1 MVFIAYV
8 IVLTFMSMFAY
19 ILYYTIH
26 DAEKV
31 ISNTA
36 NRRQDAMAQFV
47 VRGDI
52 VTSDDEV
59 IATSEVDEEGNE
71 TRRYP
76 HGELFCHVVGY
87 NSYGRSGLELEQN
100 FNLLRS
106 HVNIFEKVGN
116 DLSGNKQPGDRVVTS
131 LRYDL
136 QSAASDALYGARGAV
151 IAIEPSTG
159 RILAMVSS
167 PSFNPEDID
176 EVWETVHSDENSDE
190 EALLLNRATQG
201 LYTPGSTFKIVTAL
215 EYMRE
220 NPNYDSYSYECY
232 GEDDFN
238 NIEIRCINGTE
249 HGEVGLEESFAYS
262 CNTSFSNMGVTLDM
276 DKMYALTGE
285 LLFNK
290 PLPYD
295 GRYSKSQY
303 VLNSSRDDIE
313 VPGTVIGQGDTL
325 ISPLHNAL
333 IMCAITNGGVLMK
346 PYMVDRIENVD
357 GAEIRSFGPKTYGN
371 IMTGDDVRHIM
382 PLLKAVCEYGTASGY
397 LSGQSYYCGG
407 KTGTAEVDDEGR
419 TNSWFVG
426 YAGSKEDGADIV
438 VSIVVEDYSENG
450 ISATSVAR
458 EIFDEFYD

>member
-8 IVLTFMSMFAY
+8 IVLTFMSMFGY
-19 ILYYTIH
+19 ILYYVIH
-26 DAEKV
+26 DSEKV

-52 VTSDDEV
+52 VTSDDVV

-76 HGELFCHVVGY
+76 YGELFCHVVGY
-87 NSYGRSGLELEQN
+87 NSYGRSGIELEQN

-136 QSAASDALYGARGAV
+136 QQAASDALYGARGAV
-151 IAIEPSTG
+151 IVIEPSTG

-167 PSFNPEDID
+167 PSFNPENID
-176 EVWETVHSDENSDE
+176 EVWEQVHNDENSDE

-201 LYTPGSTFKIVTAL
+201 LYTPGSTFKIVTAM

-220 NPNYDSYSYECY
+220 NPHYNDYSYECY
-232 GEDDFN
+232 GEDAFN
-238 NIEIRCINGTE
+238 GISIRCIGGTE
-249 HGEVGLEESFAYS
+249 HGEVNLESSFAYS
-262 CNTSFSNMGVTLDM
+262 CNTSFSNIGVSLNVS
-276 DKMYALTGE
+276 KMHSLAEE

-295 GRYSKSQY
+295 GRYSKSQF
-303 VLNSSRDDIE
+303 VLDSSSEDIE
-313 VPGTVIGQGDTL
+313 IAPTAIGQGDTM
-325 ISPLHNAL
+325 ISPLHNAM
-333 IMCAITNGGVLMK
+333 IMCAITNGGVLMR

-382 PLLKAVCEYGTASGY
+382 PLLKAVCEYGTASYY
-397 LSGQSYYCGG
+397 LADQPYYCGG
-407 KTGTAEVDDEGR
+407 KTGTAEVDDDGR

-426 YAGSKEDGADIV
+426 YAGSKEDSADIV
-438 VSIVVEDYSENG
+438 VSIVVEDYSENE